1 VSVIGFGLE
10 WNSQEELNRA
20 CSSIMAMYESESWK
34 VFEFLCRHIISIQK
48 DRFLSAE
55 NIEAVKENIGVIK
68 GMEKLLALPS
78 QCSSVLKQDEIR
90 KEY

>member
-1 VSVIGFGLE
+1 MICFGVE
-10 WNSQEELNRA
+10 WKNQDDLKRA
-20 CSSIMAMYESESWK
+20 CSSILDMSETEAWRAFSK
-34 VFEFLCRHIISIQK
+34 LAQSLILMQK
-48 DRFLSAE
+48 DKFLSAE
-55 NIEAVKENIGVIK
+55 NIEAVKENAGIIR